1 MEIHEVRLTLAF
13 GVSLPR
19 LLERRFGH
27 QAQWLGSARRGIFGA
42 LNRIKELLMNVAT
55 KPPAQKVTGPRIN
68 WAEQSP
74 ELAKK
79 FTEVVIALRA
89 SSIEESIIDLVN
101 IRASQ
106 LNGCSFCLD
115 MHVKQ
120 AKLHGER
127 ELRLYHLA
135 AWRDSTLFA
144 PRERAALA
152 WTEVLTKLPEQG
164 VPDEIYDRVRTQ
176 LSEKEISDLSFAVM
190 VINSWNR
197 LNVGFKT
204 VPGSADSKYG
214 LDKAALK

>member
-1 MEIHEVRLTLAF
+1 MMAWLRTSRHDLRATTSTAFKEIF
-13 GVSLPR
+13 
-19 LLERRFGH
+19 
-27 QAQWLGSARRGIFGA
+27 
-42 LNRIKELLMNVAT
+42 MNIAT
-55 KPPAQKVTGPRIN
+55 KPAALAKTQNRPRIN

-74 ELAKK
+74 DLVKK
-79 FTEVVIALRA
+79 FTEVVLALRA
-89 SSIEESIIDLVN
+89 SSIEASIVDLVN

-120 AKLHGER
+120 AKMHGER

-135 AWRDSTLFA
+135 AWRDSTLFT

-197 LNVGFKT
+197 LNIGFKT
-204 VPGSADSKYG
+204 VPGSADAMYG
-214 LDKAALK
+214 LDKAGLN

>member
-1 MEIHEVRLTLAF
+1 MTSTAFKEIF
-13 GVSLPR
+13 
-19 LLERRFGH
+19 
-27 QAQWLGSARRGIFGA
+27 
-42 LNRIKELLMNVAT
+42 MNIAT
-55 KPPAQKVTGPRIN
+55 KPAAPAKTQNGPRIN

-74 ELAKK
+74 DLVKK
-79 FTEVVIALRA
+79 FTEVVLALRA
-89 SSIEESIIDLVN
+89 SSIEASIVDLVN

-120 AKLHGER
+120 AKMHGER

-135 AWRDSTLFA
+135 AWRDSTLFT

-204 VPGSADSKYG
+204 VPGSADAVYG
-214 LDKAALK
+214 LDKAGLN